1 MLSQDSVDS
10 SERGSSL
17 VMDNDDTSSVKSFS
31 SVSDQPSPLAPVVRV
46 INLFTVDWTSAGHL
60 KDVPR

>member
-31 SVSDQPSPLAPVVRV
+31 SVSDPPSPLAPVVRV
-46 INLFTVDWTSAGHL
+46 INLLTVDWASAGHL
-60 KDVPR
+60 

>member
-1 MLSQDSVDS
+1 MLSQESVES

-31 SVSDQPSPLAPVVRV
+31 SVSHPVSSVGSWFKFLMV
-46 INLFTVDWTSAGHL
+46 F
-60 KDVPR
+60 